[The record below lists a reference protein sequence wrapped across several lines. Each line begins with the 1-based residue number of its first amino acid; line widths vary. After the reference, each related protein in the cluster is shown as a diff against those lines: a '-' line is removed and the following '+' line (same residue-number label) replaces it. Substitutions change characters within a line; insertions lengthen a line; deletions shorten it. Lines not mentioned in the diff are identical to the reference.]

1 MDKIKITLKQWVAI
15 TMWYNFDYC
24 KIAVAKE
31 GYALRFVQEQTD
43 EICKIAVAK
52 EGYALKYVQKQT
64 DEICKIAVA
73 EDLNALPYVKKEF
86 LEVEKEIEP
95 DSTKCTTFG
104 K

>member
-1 MDKIKITLKQWVAI
+1 
-15 TMWYNFDYC
+15 
-24 KIAVAKE
+24 
-31 GYALRFVQEQTD
+31 
-43 EICKIAVAK
+43 
-52 EGYALKYVQKQT
+52 LKYVQKQT